1 MGLEPLLPEPQF
13 DTRGGSPINAPFSLL
28 LSISQAAESMAH
40 AQPNLLASGARLRRP
55 LTGNFKREAKLHWS
69 ACAFLPYQHVRLRAD
84 RGLAAGSGR
93 NRRVGR
99 GDQGLDYGE
108 KNPDAA
114 AFSGR
119 AAAASAKP

>member
-1 MGLEPLLPEPQF
+1 
-13 DTRGGSPINAPFSLL
+13 
-28 LSISQAAESMAH
+28 MAH
-40 AQPNLLASGARLRRP
+40 AQPNLLASSARLRRP

-69 ACAFLPYQHVRLRAD
+69 ACAFTPLSACSAESRSRI
-84 RGLAAGSGR
+84 GGGGGWAGKQEG
-93 NRRVGR
+93 GKR
-99 GDQGLDYGE
+99 GDRGLDYGE